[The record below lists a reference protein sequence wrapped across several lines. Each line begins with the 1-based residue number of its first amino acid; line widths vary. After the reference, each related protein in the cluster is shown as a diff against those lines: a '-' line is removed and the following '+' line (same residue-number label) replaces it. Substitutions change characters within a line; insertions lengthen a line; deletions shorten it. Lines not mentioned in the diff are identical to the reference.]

1 MWKSLTNFQQRA
13 LFGIFGSIVVLAAI
27 LASHTTPFDYL
38 FLLLLLG
45 FQAVALWEYYHIAK
59 MKGYAPLSKLSI
71 SFASAYILMRFFT
84 ISSPYLGFSSELLL
98 YLFGLTS
105 FVTYFTV
112 QDKSI
117 GNLGVTVFGLLY
129 VTLPLSL
136 FIDLNYGLTK
146 NISEQTP
153 LWLIFLIVATK
164 MTDTCAYFVGKLFGK
179 RQIAPLLSP
188 QKTVEGL
195 IGGLIGSCAIGLI
208 FVWVTSHYELSLAPR
223 VNYIEGALLG
233 LIIGMASV
241 LGDLAESLLK
251 RDAKVK
257 DSSSLPGFG
266 GVLDIV
272 DSTLFTTP
280 LLYIFLRL
288 KILLS

>member
-1 MWKSLTNFQQRA
+1 MSKRLTNFQQRA
-13 LFGIFGSIVVLAAI
+13 LFGLFGSVVVIGAI
-27 LASHTTPFDYL
+27 LASHEPPFNYF
-38 FLLLLLG
+38 FLLLLLA
-45 FQAVALWEYYHIAK
+45 FQAIALWEYYHISK
-59 MKGYAPLSKLSI
+59 VKGYAPLSRLGI
-71 SFASAYILMRFFT
+71 SFATIYILARFFT
-84 ISSPYLGFSSELLL
+84 INSPYLAFSSELVL
-98 YLFGLTS
+98 YLFGLTA
-105 FVTYFTV
+105 FVTYFT
-112 QDKSI
+112 QQQKSI
-117 GNLGVTVFGLLY
+117 GNLAVTIFGLLY

-164 MTDTCAYFVGKLFGK
+164 MTDTCAYFAGKLFGK

-195 IGGLIGSCAIGLI
+195 ICGLIGSCTTGLA
-208 FVWVTSHYELSLAPR
+208 FVWITHHYELSFAPQ
-223 VNYIEGALLG
+223 VSYIESALLG

-266 GVLDIV
+266 GVLDMV

-288 KILLS
+288 KIILS